1 MPIIEVVQRIEV
13 PDIPDIE
20 LPYDDGEPL
29 ETNWHRLQINLLG
42 DMLHQHWPER
52 TDFFAGG
59 NMFVYYSLEQA
70 RTRDYKGPDFF
81 VVLGVDGTRPRQSW
95 IVWQEDGRYPD
106 IIVELLSPT
115 TIAQDLGPKKDLYE
129 RVFKTS
135 EYFCVNPDDWSLQG
149 WHLENM
155 HYVALQPDARGWLW
169 SGTLQL
175 WLGIQEGRFQGT
187 STNWLRFFTPAG
199 MIVPTGEE
207 AAESAH
213 TRAETER
220 ARAEAERARAE
231 AERAR
236 AEAERERAE
245 AEHARVEALEAEN
258 TRLRAE
264 LERLRGSTP

>member
-13 PDIPDIE
+13 PDMPDID
-20 LPYDDGEPL
+20 LPYEDGEPL
-29 ETNWHRLQINLLG
+29 ESNWHRLQINLLG

-70 RTRDYKGPDFF
+70 STWDYKGPDFF
-81 VVLGVDGTRPRQSW
+81 VVLGVDGARPRHSW
-95 IVWQEDGRYPD
+95 IVWQEQGRYPD
-106 IIVELLSPT
+106 VIVELLSPT
-115 TIAQDLGPKKDLYE
+115 TISQDLGPKKDLYE

-169 SGTLQL
+169 AETLQL
-175 WLGIQEGRFQGT
+175 CLGLREGRFQGT
-187 STNWLRFFTPAG
+187 SMNWLRFFTPAG
-199 MIVPTGEE
+199 MLVPTAEE
-207 AAESAH
+207 SAETAH
-213 TRAETER
+213 TRAETEQ
-220 ARAEAERARAE
+220 ARAKTERARAE
-231 AERAR
+231 AQ
-236 AEAERERAE
+236 
-245 AEHARVEALEAEN
+245 HARVEALEAEN

-264 LERLRGSTP
+264 LERLRGSPP

>member
-13 PDIPDIE
+13 PDMPDID
-20 LPYDDGEPL
+20 LPYEDGEPL
-29 ETNWHRLQINLLG
+29 ESNWHRLQINLLG
-42 DMLHQHWPER
+42 DVLRQHWPER

-70 RTRDYKGPDFF
+70 RNRDYKGPDFF
-81 VVLGVDGTRPRQSW
+81 VVLGVDGVRPRHSW
-95 IVWQEDGRYPD
+95 IVWQEQGRYPD
-106 IIVELLSPT
+106 VIVELLSPT
-115 TIAQDLGPKKDLYE
+115 TISQDLGPKKDLYE

-135 EYFCVNPDDWSLQG
+135 EYFCVNPDDWSLRG

-155 HYVALQPDARGWLW
+155 HYVALQPDPRGWLW
-169 SGTLQL
+169 ADTLQL

-187 STNWLRFFTPAG
+187 STNWLRVFTPAG
-199 MIVPTGEE
+199 MVVPTAEE

-220 ARAEAERARAE
+220 ARAETERA
-231 AERAR
+231 
-236 AEAERERAE
+236 RAE

>member
-13 PDIPDIE
+13 PDIPDID

-29 ETNWHRLQINLLG
+29 ESNWHRLQINLLG

-81 VVLGVDGTRPRQSW
+81 VVLGVNGTRPRHSW
-95 IVWQEDGRYPD
+95 IVWQEEGRYPD
-106 IIVELLSPT
+106 VIVELLSPT

-129 RVFKTS
+129 RVFRTS
-135 EYFCVNPDDWSLQG
+135 EYFCVNPDDWSLRG
-149 WHLENM
+149 WRLEHM
-155 HYVALQPDARGWLW
+155 RYAALQPDARGWLW
-169 SGTLQL
+169 AETLQL
-175 WLGIQEGRFQGT
+175 WLGIQEGGFQGT

-199 MIVPTGEE
+199 MIVSTGEE
-207 AAESAH
+207 AAETAH

-220 ARAEAERARAE
+220 ARAEAEQARAE
-231 AERAR
+231 AERVR
-236 AEAERERAE
+236 AEAERARAE

-264 LERLRGSTP
+264 LERLRGPIP

>member
-13 PDIPDIE
+13 PDIPDMD

-42 DMLHQHWPER
+42 DVLHQHWPER

-70 RTRDYKGPDFF
+70 RTRAYKGPDFF

-95 IVWQEDGRYPD
+95 VAWQEAGRYPD
-106 IIVELLSPT
+106 IIVELPSPT

-135 EYFCVNPDDWSLQG
+135 EYFCVNPDGWSLQG

-155 HYVALQPDARGWLW
+155 HYVTLQPDARGWLW
-169 SGTLQL
+169 SRTLQL
-175 WLGIQEGRFQGT
+175 WRGIQEGRFQGT

-199 MIVPTGEE
+199 MIVPTAEE
-207 AAESAH
+207 ASDTAH
-213 TRAETER
+213 S
-220 ARAEAERARAE
+220 RAEAERA
-231 AERAR
+231 
-236 AEAERERAE
+236 RAE

>member
-13 PDIPDIE
+13 PEIPDID

-42 DMLHQHWPER
+42 DMLHQHWSGR
-52 TDFFAGG
+52 TDLFAGG
-59 NMFVYYSLEQA
+59 HMFIYYSLEQA

-81 VVLGVDGTRPRQSW
+81 VVLGVDGTRPRQPW

-106 IIVELLSPT
+106 VIVELLSPT
-115 TIAQDLGPKKDLYE
+115 TIAQDLGPQKDLYE

-135 EYFCVNPDDWSLQG
+135 EYFCVNPEDWSLQG
-149 WHLENM
+149 WHLESR

-169 SGTLQL
+169 SGILQL

-187 STNWLRFFTPAG
+187 SANWLRFFTPAG
-199 MIVPTGEE
+199 VMVPTAEE
-207 AAESAH
+207 AAETA
-213 TRAETER
+213 R

-231 AERAR
+231 A
-236 AEAERERAE
+236 
-245 AEHARVEALEAEN
+245 LEAEN
-258 TRLRAE
+258 ARLRAE

>member
-13 PDIPDIE
+13 PDIPDID

-29 ETNWHRLQINLLG
+29 ESNWHRLQINLLG
-42 DMLHQHWPER
+42 DALHQHWPER

-81 VVLGVDGTRPRQSW
+81 VVLGVDGTRPRHSW
-95 IVWQEDGRYPD
+95 IVWQEEGRYPD
-106 IIVELLSPT
+106 VIVELLSPT
-115 TIAQDLGPKKDLYE
+115 TMSQDLGPKKDLYE

-155 HYVALQPDARGWLW
+155 HYGALQPDARGWLW

-175 WLGIQEGRFQGT
+175 WLGIQEGHFQGT
-187 STNWLRFFTPAG
+187 TTNWLRFFTPAG
-199 MIVPTGEE
+199 MLVPTAEE
-207 AAESAH
+207 AAETATPVPKPSGPVRKPSGCVPKLSTLAS
-213 TRAETER
+213 RLWKLKMPACEQSWNGCA
-220 ARAEAERARAE
+220 ARLLKQ
-231 AERAR
+231 
-236 AEAERERAE
+236 
-245 AEHARVEALEAEN
+245 RVF
-258 TRLRAE
+258 RM
-264 LERLRGSTP
+264 S